1 MERRVIKTF
10 ILNLL
15 SISSIKIW
23 LEIIRV
29 EVFKTL
35 GSMFNGGPQIGT
47 AEPANL
53 FQSTETTSSGPT
65 LPGRFHVDKLGVG
78 HERVV
83 DLVSQGGVVGRQG
96 VEPRWHVHRGSAE
109 CDVHPEDKPTFRNPT

>member
-1 MERRVIKTF
+1 
-10 ILNLL
+10 
-15 SISSIKIW
+15 
-23 LEIIRV
+23 
-29 EVFKTL
+29 
-35 GSMFNGGPQIGT
+35 MFNGGTHIGA
-47 AEPANL
+47 AEPAKTKWKDNGYLRPKSYL

-83 DLVSQGGVVGRQG
+83 DLVCQGGVVGRQG